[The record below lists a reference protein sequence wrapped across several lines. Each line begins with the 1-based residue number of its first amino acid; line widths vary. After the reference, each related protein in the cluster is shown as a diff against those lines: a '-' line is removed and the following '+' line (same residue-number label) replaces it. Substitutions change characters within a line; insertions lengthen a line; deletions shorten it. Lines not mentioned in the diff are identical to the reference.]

1 MVAEHSRADSRRH
14 WPARRLRRLLTASAL
29 AIIPCATALADAGAG
44 VAALAP
50 VAFITWAITI
60 GVSIALTLTL
70 LRRLRR
76 GSEDRLIERRG
87 VMLLAL
93 ALAGLFL
100 ALALALAQQGLSQ
113 IEQRLRADKAETLWA
128 MNRATEQAMQMW
140 VDSHQRE
147 TERIA
152 NDPQLRP
159 LLGALLAATE
169 TPTLLRDSPALA
181 LARERLAESRNLSN
195 AEDVFLLSLE
205 GRVLAAAEPGPLG
218 ELHPVARCNPFD
230 FARLLSGERLFIPP
244 SAPNQEKTGA
254 DCLPQAMFLLTPV
267 NDAQGMHALLG
278 LRLDPAQ
285 ALRQITA
292 FGQLGRSG
300 ETYLFDTRGHLLTP
314 SRFEQ
319 TPVAGFEAT
328 PGLRIADPGGDLTRG
343 FQPNNAPETWPLTR
357 MAQAA
362 LRAEDGIDAQGY
374 RDYRGVLVIG
384 VWSWSKT
391 LGLGI
396 ATEMDLDEALEPYRA
411 LRTPLLSA
419 LGGVVLLALGL
430 IVALI
435 WLGERARGRLNELV
449 EERTHDLRK
458 YVQAV
463 EQNPLC
469 IIVTDRDGRIEHVN
483 PTFSQITG
491 YSAEEAL
498 GENPRLLKSDN
509 TPTETYE
516 QLWSTILSGQTW
528 HGELCNCKKNGQ
540 HYWVSL
546 SIAPVA
552 DEAGQITHF
561 VGIAQDLTET
571 KQTAL
576 ALREAETAR
585 NLALNAA
592 EVGLWSGDLQ
602 RNRWSWDQR
611 IAQLLGLP
619 EDQPATLKSWTDRI
633 HPEDRAWVLAD
644 FDASLRGER
653 PLEIEYRV
661 CWPDGSEHVIA
672 ARGGTSLDQQ
682 GRPIRIDGA
691 AFDRT
696 ALRHAEAESEA
707 ARERN
712 ALILDSAGEGIMGL
726 DLEGTISFCNR
737 AAGEL
742 LGYAP
747 EALIGLPLHATLH
760 DRDADGHPFAEAD
773 CPMNHTLADGQR
785 RRIEQDLLW
794 RQDGSALLVEY
805 EMVPMRKGGQ
815 QIGAVLVFK
824 DIAERVSAQNALIAE
839 RQQLQ
844 NILDSSPL
852 SAAITVGGT
861 IRLANPS
868 FQQAFSLSVGDS
880 AIDIYA
886 DLSQRRQMLEHLERD
901 GQVTNFEVEMRRND
915 GSIGYMLASF
925 VKLDYHGEPGILG
938 WLMDF
943 TERKAAQQ
951 ELAQARDAAEAATR
965 AKSEFLANMSHEI
978 RTPMNAILGMSHL
991 ALQTELNPRQRNYI
1005 EKAHRSAEALL
1016 GIINDILDFSKIE
1029 AGKLDIEVRDFRLED
1044 VMDNLANLIGLKAEE
1059 KGLELLFELPPTLPT
1074 ALVGDALRLGQV
1086 LINLSNNAVK
1096 FTEPGGEIL
1105 IRVGLDQEDEARLW
1119 LHFSVRDT
1127 GIGMTPEQ
1135 QQRLFQSFTQADS
1148 STTRKYGGSGLGLA
1162 ISKRLT
1168 AMMGGEIWVES
1179 SPGVGSCFH
1188 FTACL
1193 GKQRGVRSQ
1202 RRIKVDDLEALR
1214 VLVVDDN
1221 RSAREVLQSMLD
1233 AFGFQVEQAASGA
1246 EAIERLEQAT
1256 GQGAFD
1262 LVLMDWKMPGMDGL
1276 DTTRAIQADQLIARA
1291 PTVIMVTAYGR
1302 DEAQRAADGLELA
1315 GFLTKPVTPSSL
1327 LDAILNA
1334 MGRETV
1340 SDSRA
1345 ADHQEATSEALATL
1359 RGAHLLLVEDNA
1371 INQELA
1377 LELLI
1382 TNGMTAAVANNGQ
1395 EALDRLEQERF
1406 DGVLMDCQ
1414 MPIMDGYA
1422 ATRAIRQD
1430 PRYKTLPILA
1440 MTANVMTGDREKAL
1454 AAGMNDHIG
1463 KPVKVTELLTRMAR
1477 WIKVEKR
1484 VERSEEE
1491 SEEKRKERSGERSGE
1506 GSKESLMS
1514 PETTSEWKKRVGSRN
1529 ASTQQAATSSLTP
1542 HSSPLTPLSTPLPGI
1557 NIAAGLAITQHNQ
1570 TLYLRLLRRFAET
1583 QADFAA
1589 DFAAAQAARAE
1600 DPDAATRC
1608 AHSLKGVAANIGAEG
1623 VRRAAAALETAC
1635 QAGADDAQLQELV
1648 ADTCVA
1654 LLPVLA
1660 GLEALAPAPS
1670 AGAGS
1675 EAGGAGIGADSAALD
1690 APAQPA
1696 LDPAALAKDLAQL
1709 RSLLEQDDTD
1719 AIGLVRNLTEQ
1730 LGASHLGQVLKP
1742 LATALEAYD
1751 FETALQALDEVEN
1764 AIHAA

>member
-113 IEQRLRADKAETLWA
+113 IDQRLRADKAETLWA

-152 NDPQLRP
+152 NDPQLQP
-159 LLGALLAATE
+159 LLGALLAAAE

-267 NDAQGMHALLG
+267 NDAQGMRALLG

-319 TPVAGFEAT
+319 APLAGFEAT
-328 PGLRIADPGGDLTRG
+328 PGLRIADPGGDLNRG

-469 IIVTDRDGRIEHVN
+469 IIFTDREGRIEHVN
-483 PTFSQITG
+483 ATFCEISG

-516 QLWSTILSGQTW
+516 QLWSTILSGNTW
-528 HGELCNCKKNGQ
+528 HGELCNTKRSGE

-546 SIAPVA
+546 SIAPVV

-571 KQTAL
+571 KQIAL
-576 ALREAETAR
+576 ALREAETTR
-585 NLALNAA
+585 NLALDAA
-592 EVGLWSGDLQ
+592 EVGLWSGDLLS
-602 RNRWSWDQR
+602 NRWSWDKR
-611 IAQLLGLP
+611 VAQLLGLP
-619 EDQPATLKSWTDRI
+619 EDQPATLEGWTERI
-633 HPEDRAWVLAD
+633 HPEDRAWVLAE
-644 FDASLRGER
+644 FAASLRGER

-661 CWPDGSEHVIA
+661 CWPDGSEHVLA
-672 ARGGTSLDQQ
+672 ARGAASLDDQ
-682 GRPIRIDGA
+682 GQPLRIDGA
-691 AFDRT
+691 IFDRT
-696 ALRHAEAESEA
+696 ALRQAEAEIEA

-712 ALILDSAGEGIMGL
+712 ALILDSAGEGIIGVDL
-726 DLEGTISFCNR
+726 DGSISFCNR

-747 EALIGLPLHATLH
+747 EALIGLSLHDTLH
-760 DRDADGHPFAEAD
+760 HHHADGRPCAEAD
-773 CPMNHTLADGQR
+773 CPMNRTLSDGQQ

-794 RQDGSALLVEY
+794 RRDGAALLVEY
-805 EMVPMRKGGQ
+805 VMVPMRKGGEQ
-815 QIGAVLVFK
+815 VGAVLVFM

-839 RQQLQ
+839 RQQMQ
-844 NILDSSPL
+844 SILDASPL
-852 SAAITVGGT
+852 CAGITVNGV
-861 IRLANPS
+861 IRLINPS
-868 FQQAFSLSVGDS
+868 FQKTFSLSVGDS
-880 AIDIYA
+880 SRDIYA
-886 DLSQRRQMLEHLERD
+886 DPAQRTRMLERLERD
-901 GQVTNFEVEMRRND
+901 GQVTDFEVEMRRND
-915 GSIGYMLASF
+915 GSLGYMLASF
-925 VKLDYHGEPGILG
+925 VKLDYQGEPGILG
-938 WLMDF
+938 WLTDFTERKALQEQLSRSEERLRLAIEGASIGVWEWRLKENRLYWSESFRSIFDIPAEQPASFRLLLSRIHPEDRAYVKQRIEQAISSGDYYHAEYRIRHANGERRWINAAGRPVMDAAGECLRIGGIAQDI

-991 ALQTELNPRQRNYI
+991 ALQTDLNPRQRNYI

-1029 AGKLDIEVRDFRLED
+1029 AGKLDIESTAFRLED
-1044 VMDNLANLIGLKAEE
+1044 VMDNLANLVGLKAEE
-1059 KGLELLFELPPTLPT
+1059 KGLELIFELPPDLPT
-1074 ALVGDALRLGQV
+1074 ALIGDPLRLGQV
-1086 LINLSNNAVK
+1086 LINLGNNAVK
-1096 FTEPGGEIL
+1096 FTEPGGKIL
-1105 IRVGLDQEDEARLW
+1105 IRVIVQREEENDIW
-1119 LHFSVRDT
+1119 LRFSIQDT
-1127 GIGMTPEQ
+1127 GIGMTAEQ
-1135 QQRLFQSFTQADS
+1135 QQRLFQSFNQADS

-1168 AMMGGEIWVES
+1168 QMMGGEIQVES
-1179 SPGVGSCFH
+1179 TPGVGSTFH
-1188 FTACL
+1188 FSVRL
-1193 GKQRGVRSQ
+1193 EKQQEQASQ
-1202 RRIKVDDLEALR
+1202 RPFLVDGLNRPDQQEAMAEALTK
-1214 VLVVDDN
+1214 LC
-1221 RSAREVLQSMLD
+1221 
-1233 AFGFQVEQAASGA
+1233 GAS
-1246 EAIERLEQAT
+1246 
-1256 GQGAFD
+1256 
-1262 LVLMDWKMPGMDGL
+1262 
-1276 DTTRAIQADQLIARA
+1276 
-1291 PTVIMVTAYGR
+1291 
-1302 DEAQRAADGLELA
+1302 
-1315 GFLTKPVTPSSL
+1315 
-1327 LDAILNA
+1327 
-1334 MGRETV
+1334 
-1340 SDSRA
+1340 
-1345 ADHQEATSEALATL
+1345 
-1359 RGAHLLLVEDNA
+1359 LLLVEDNA

-1377 LELLI
+1377 LELLT
-1382 TNGMTAAVANNGQ
+1382 TNGMSAAVANNGQ
-1395 EALDRLEQERF
+1395 EAIALLEQQRF

-1430 PRYKTLPILA
+1430 PRYRELPILA
-1440 MTANVMTGDREKAL
+1440 MTANVMTGDREKAI

-1463 KPVKVTELLTRMAR
+1463 KPVKVHELFTTMAR
-1477 WIKVEKR
+1477 WIMVEKR
-1484 VERSEEE
+1484 VERREGE
-1491 SEEKRKERSGERSGE
+1491 SEEKRQER
-1506 GSKESLMS
+1506 SKESL
-1514 PETTSEWKKRVGSRN
+1514 N
-1529 ASTQQAATSSLTP
+1529 ASTQQAAASSLTP
-1542 HSSPLTPLSTPLPGI
+1542 HSTPLTPQSSQLPPLPGI
-1557 NIAAGLAITQHNQ
+1557 NTAAGLSVTQHNQ
-1570 TLYLRLLRRFAET
+1570 ALYRRLLRRFAET
-1583 QADFAA
+1583 QANFAG
-1589 DFAAAQAARAE
+1589 DFAAAMAARAE
-1600 DPDAATRC
+1600 DPQAPTRC

-1623 VRRAAAALETAC
+1623 VRRAAAALEVAC
-1635 QAGADDAQLQELV
+1635 QVGADNGQLEELV
-1648 ADTCVA
+1648 ADTCAA
-1654 LLPVLA
+1654 LLRVLA
-1660 GLEALAPAPS
+1660 GLRALSAAAPGPASGATSAGPS
-1670 AGAGS
+1670 ALGTS
-1675 EAGGAGIGADSAALD
+1675 VPEGGAQSEL
-1690 APAQPA
+1690 A
-1696 LDPAALAKDLAQL
+1696 LDPAALANELARL
-1709 RSLLEQDDTD
+1709 RALIEQDDTD
-1719 AIGLVRNLTEQ
+1719 AITLVRDLAEQ
-1730 LGASHLGQVLKP
+1730 LGHSRLAQALKP
-1742 LATALEAYD
+1742 LSSALEAYD
-1751 FETALQALDEVEN
+1751 FEQALAALEEVED